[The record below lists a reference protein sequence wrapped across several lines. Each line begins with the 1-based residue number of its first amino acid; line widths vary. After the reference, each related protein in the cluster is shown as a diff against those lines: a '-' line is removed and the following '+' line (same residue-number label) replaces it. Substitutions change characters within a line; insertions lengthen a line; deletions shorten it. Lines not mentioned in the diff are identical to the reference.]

1 MTFLQSIIL
10 GIVQGLTEFLPVS
23 SSAHLVLVPY
33 LLNWSLDPQV
43 AFAFDVLVQLGT
55 LGAVIIYFWKDLLNM
70 LRAWING
77 LRSRQPFSEPD
88 SRLAWLIL
96 LATIP
101 AGLAGLLLKDKVEAA
116 FNSPV
121 ATAVFLFLTAVLLT
135 ATEIWGKRQKDL
147 TQLTPLDAVIVGIF
161 QAIAIFPGVSRSGAT
176 ISGGMLRGFDRPS
189 IARFSFLMSI
199 PIMIAAGAMAI
210 GDLLAFPNL
219 GSIIPVILIGFLVA
233 AVVGYLAIRWF
244 LGFLKQHSLLP
255 FAIYCAVLA
264 VAVIFVAYARS
275 PA

>member
-101 AGLAGLLLKDKVEAA
+101 AGLAGLLLALALLLVLAVVLDACTAA
-116 FNSPV
+116 QLV
-121 ATAVFLFLTAVLLT
+121 AVFHGE
-135 ATEIWGKRQKDL
+135 ATVFGQRERL
-147 TQLTPLDAVIVGIF
+147 RT
-161 QAIAIFPGVSRSGAT
+161 RH
-176 ISGGMLRGFDRPS
+176 LRGHIRDHGC
-189 IARFSFLMSI
+189 LLV
-199 PIMIAAGAMAI
+199 AI
-210 GDLLAFPNL
+210 ETQGLLLANACPSALAHLRALRVSATFTIRGNTP
-219 GSIIPVILIGFLVA
+219 SILIG
-233 AVVGYLAIRWF
+233 GTAICA
-244 LGFLKQHSLLP
+244 GFERLSS
-255 FAIYCAVLA
+255 
-264 VAVIFVAYARS
+264 RS
-275 PA
+275 IALD